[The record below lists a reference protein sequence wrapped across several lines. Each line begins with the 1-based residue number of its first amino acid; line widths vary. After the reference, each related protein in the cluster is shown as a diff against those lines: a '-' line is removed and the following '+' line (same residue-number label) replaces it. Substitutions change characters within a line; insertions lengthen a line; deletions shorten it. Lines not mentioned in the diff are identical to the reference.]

1 MRIPDIAIAFSIA
14 ILYPLFFRKLSDV
27 VSNKKEVEESCG
39 GKYNS
44 LFVNDIYDTHSNEQK
59 MTKAELQACIDKKK
73 EKLIKISTGRFATL
87 LSAGLVALAFS
98 YFVSSPAI
106 TLGLGIAGVLTILDA
121 TVGYWENMNETA
133 KLTMVG
139 IALASLLV
147 SPKFI
152 GKYKDIITQ

>member
-27 VSNKKEVEESCG
+27 VSNKKEVDESCG
-39 GKYNS
+39 GKYTSILEIDLYNPRS
-44 LFVNDIYDTHSNEQK
+44 DEPK
-59 MTKAELQACIDKKK
+59 MSKTERQACLDQKKK
-73 EKLIKISTGRFATL
+73 KQIKINTCRFATL

-98 YFVSSPAI
+98 YYVDSPAI

-121 TVGYWENMNETA
+121 TVEYWENMNETA

-139 IALASLLV
+139 IALASLLA
-147 SPKFI
+147 SPKLV
-152 GKYKDIITQ
+152 GKYKDAISQ

>member
-1 MRIPDIAIAFSIA
+1 MRIPDVAGAFSIA

-27 VSNKKEVEESCG
+27 ISNKKEVDESCG
-39 GKYNS
+39 GRYVSFVDDILYNPRS
-44 LFVNDIYDTHSNEQK
+44 GEPK
-59 MTKAELQACIDKKK
+59 MSKAELQTCLDEKKK
-73 EKLIKISTGRFATL
+73 KQIKINTSRFAIL

-98 YFVSSPAI
+98 YYVESPAN

-139 IALASLLV
+139 VALASLLA
-147 SPKFI
+147 SPKFV
-152 GKYKDIITQ
+152 GKYKDAFSQ